1 MRVSREKAAEN
12 RQRIIDAAGA
22 LFRAKGFAGI
32 GVADIMRAADLTHG
46 GFYGHFASKDD
57 LVAQASRR
65 ALARSAAK
73 WERVAAGS
81 PKGAYAALLAE
92 LPDADASR
100 RPRAGLRLCLAR
112 LRCRARRQGRPRR
125 RSPKAC
131 EPFLDILA
139 EAVPGRSKAAR
150 RRKAVATMAAL
161 VGAVTLAR
169 AVGDQRLSDEI
180 LEAVHRELLAAGGS
194 ARALLRAEA
203 LAVLFSKCS

>member
-12 RQRIIDAAGA
+12 RQRIIDAAGV

-57 LVAQASRR
+57 LAAQASRR

-73 WERVAAGS
+73 WERVAAGGG
-81 PKGAYAALLAE
+81 KAVHAAF
-92 LPDADASR
+92 AD
-100 RPRAGLRLCLAR
+100 GL
-112 LRCRARRQGRPRR
+112 Q
-125 RSPKAC
+125 
-131 EPFLDILA
+131 PFLDILA
-139 EAVPGRSKAAR
+139 EAIPGRSKAAR

-169 AVGDQRLSDEI
+169 AVGNQRFSDEI
-180 LEAVHRELLAAGGS
+180 LEAVHRELL
-194 ARALLRAEA
+194 EA
-203 LAVLFSKCS
+203 VDR

>member
-57 LVAQASRR
+57 LAAQASRR

-73 WERVAAGS
+73 WERIAAGS
-81 PKGAYAALLAE
+81 PKGAAYAALLANY
-92 LPDADASR
+92 LTPTHRDDPARGCAFASLGSDAAR
-100 RPRAGLRLCLAR
+100 GGKAVRAAFAEGLR
-112 LRCRARRQGRPRR
+112 
-125 RSPKAC
+125 
-131 EPFLDILA
+131 PFLDILA

-161 VGAVTLAR
+161 VGAVALAR

-180 LEAVHRELLAAGGS
+180 LVAVHRELLEAAGT
-194 ARALLRAEA
+194 
-203 LAVLFSKCS
+203 

>member
-32 GVADIMRAADLTHG
+32 GVADIMGAADLTHG

-57 LVAQASRR
+57 LAARASRR

-81 PKGAYAALLAE
+81 PKGAYAALLANYLTPTHRDDPARGCTFASLGSE
-92 LPDADASR
+92 AARGGKAVHAAFAD
-100 RPRAGLRLCLAR
+100 GL
-112 LRCRARRQGRPRR
+112 Q
-125 RSPKAC
+125 
-131 EPFLDILA
+131 PFLDILA
-139 EAVPGRSKAAR
+139 EAIPGRSKAAR
-150 RRKAVATMAAL
+150 RRKAVASMAAL

-180 LEAVHRELLAAGGS
+180 LEAVHRELLGTAG
-194 ARALLRAEA
+194 R
-203 LAVLFSKCS
+203 